1 MISIMQILT
10 LNDLKHRP
18 LVGSHAV
25 LASAKWIENE
35 IFCIFDNNVKLLTQS
50 RRNQNKAYSRD
61 TTHVT

>member
-1 MISIMQILT
+1 MQILT

-35 IFCIFDNNVKLLTQS
+35 FFWIFDNNVKLLAQS
-50 RRNQNKAYSRD
+50 RRDQSKAYSKD
-61 TTHVT
+61 TAHAM